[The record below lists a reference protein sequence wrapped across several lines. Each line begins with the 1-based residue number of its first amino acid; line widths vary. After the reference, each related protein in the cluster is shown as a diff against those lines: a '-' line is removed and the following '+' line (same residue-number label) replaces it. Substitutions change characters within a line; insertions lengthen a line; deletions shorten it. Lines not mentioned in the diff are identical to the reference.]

1 MPSLSI
7 KKHYLKF
14 SSSKEEIIKVQQSKT
29 KTIKKTYFN
38 FPIHYYF
45 LFTQRGYL
53 VKFFISEFKKLIL
66 IL

>member
-45 LFTQRGYL
+45 LFTQRGDLLSFLYL
-53 VKFFISEFKKLIL
+53 NLKN
-66 IL
+66 